1 MICDDCQVGGDFNSK
16 GNYDKA
22 DELHGYCKG
31 DCTCLHKTGAGWY
44 VRVGEKAKPMQTQ
57 SP

>member
-1 MICDDCQVGGDFNSK
+1 MICLDCKVGGDFNSL

-22 DELHGYCKG
+22 EELHDLCKG
-31 DCTCLHKTGAGWY
+31 DCPCHHKTGPGW
-44 VRVGEKAKPMQTQ
+44 VVKVGEKAPQMRVQ

>member
-1 MICDDCQVGGDFNSK
+1 MICNDCKAGGDYNAL

-22 DELHGYCKG
+22 EELHEYCKG
-31 DCTCLHKTGAGWY
+31 DCGCLHKTGLGWF
-44 VRVGEKAKPMQTQ
+44 VKANAKAPLMQVQ

>member
-1 MICDDCQVGGDFNSK
+1 VICLDCKAGGDYNAL

-22 DELHGYCKG
+22 EELHEFCKG
-31 DCTCLHKTGAGWY
+31 DCTCLHRTGPGWY
-44 VRVGEKAKPMQTQ
+44 VKVGEKATPMRVQ

>member
-1 MICDDCQVGGDFNSK
+1 MICSDCKVGGDFNSY

-22 DELHGYCKG
+22 EELHDLCKG
-31 DCTCLHKTGAGWY
+31 DCPCQHKTGPGWY
-44 VRVGEKAKPMQTQ
+44 AKAGQKPAPMRTQ

>member
-1 MICDDCQVGGDFNSK
+1 MICLDCKAGGDYNAL

-22 DELHGYCKG
+22 EELHEFCKG
-31 DCTCLHKTGAGWY
+31 DCTCLHKTGPGWA
-44 VRVGEKAKPMQTQ
+44 VKAGEKATQMRVQ